1 MKRLLALLALLPLTL
16 ATPPRRT
23 EPAPLFTHQNADLA
37 GPDKYIVKFKDGTAQ
52 EAVEETLEIMN
63 QFTEY
68 TYLEGFKGFAGTLD
82 AAALENWRAHPDVEY
97 IEQDSIVRA
106 TAYVEQPGSPWGLA
120 RISSRLNGAAKYV
133 YDESAGAGTCSYVID
148 TGIEVSHPD
157 FDGRAIQAVSFAGD
171 NTDGN
176 GHGTAVA
183 GVIGGTT
190 YGVAKKTTL
199 LAIKVLDAS
208 GSGTTSQVLSGISYV
223 TQDAAARSCPRG
235 VFVNLSIGGSYSA
248 TLNAAVAA
256 LVTEGKFVAVAAGN
270 SATDAG
276 NFSPGSEKSVCTASA
291 STSLDARRS
300 SANYGAVV
308 DIFAPGQ
315 SILTTYLNGG
325 TATLSG
331 GSFSSAHICG
341 LAAYLSA
348 LEETPNPATLCTRIR
363 ELATSNTLTGIPQG
377 TDNLLAF
384 NGNPQG

>member
-1 MKRLLALLALLPLTL
+1 MKRLSALLALLPLALGTSF
-16 ATPPRRT
+16 RRT
-23 EPAPLFTHQNADLA
+23 ELAPLFTHQDSDLA
-37 GPDKYIVKFKDGTAQ
+37 GPDRYIVKFKDGTAQ
-52 EAVEETLEIMN
+52 VAVEETLETLDQIA
-63 QFTEY
+63 EHI
-68 TYLEGFKGFAGTLD
+68 YLGGFKGFAGTLD
-82 AAALENWRAHPDVEY
+82 AVALENWRAHPDVEY
-97 IEQDSIVRA
+97 IEQDSIVRV
-106 TAYVEQPGSPWGLA
+106 TAYIEQPGSPWGLA
-120 RISSRLNGAAKYV
+120 RISSRLNGADKYV

-148 TGIEVSHPD
+148 TGIEASHPD
-157 FDGRAIQAVSFAGD
+157 FAGRAIHVVSFAGD

-199 LAIKVLDAS
+199 LAIKVFDAS
-208 GSGTTSQVLSGISYV
+208 GSGTTSQVLAGISYV
-223 TQDAAARSCPRG
+223 TQDAATRSCPRG

-256 LVTEGKFVAVAAGN
+256 LVTEGKFVAVAAGSSGTN
-270 SATDAG
+270 AG
-276 NFSPGSEKSVCTASA
+276 NYSPGSEESVCTASA
-291 STSLDARRS
+291 STSLDARSS

-331 GSFSSAHICG
+331 SSFASAHICG

-363 ELATSNTLTGIPQG
+363 ELATSNTLTSIPQG

>member
-1 MKRLLALLALLPLTL
+1 MKRLSTLLALLPLTL
-16 ATPPRRT
+16 GTPLRRT
-23 EPAPLFTHQNADLA
+23 EPAPLFTHPNSDLA
-37 GPDKYIVKFKDGTAQ
+37 GPDKYIVKFRDGTAQ
-52 EAVEETLEIMN
+52 GTVKETLEALDQIA
-63 QFTEY
+63 EHI
-68 TYLEGFKGFAGTLD
+68 YLERFKGFAGILD

-120 RISSRLNGAAKYV
+120 RISSRRNGADKYV

-148 TGIEVSHPD
+148 TGIEASHPD
-157 FDGRAIQAVSFAGD
+157 FDGRAIQVVSFAGD

-199 LAIKVLDAS
+199 LAIKVFDAS
-208 GSGTTSQVLSGISYV
+208 GSGTTSQVLSGISHV

-256 LVTEGKFVAVAAGN
+256 LVAEGKFVAVAAGS
-270 SATDAG
+270 SAANAG
-276 NFSPGSEKSVCTASA
+276 NFSPGSEESVCTASA
-291 STSLDARRS
+291 STSLDARSS

-331 GSFSSAHICG
+331 SSFASAHICG

-348 LEETPNPATLCTRIR
+348 LEKTPNPATLCSRIR

-384 NGNPQG
+384 NGSPQG